1 VPTLHVTQEAASP
14 ENADEVTVF
23 IDGFATRDGS
33 WASSN
38 VAKPLQSVNDSTIW
52 ALEYANNQVSVPEIA
67 AEIAKKA
74 ERDGVHSV
82 SLYGYSIGGM
92 VALETAVTLVNEYN
106 LNVPTIFLDHS
117 PADGKSIR
125 ESVREQASPAI
136 DAIELFHS
144 VGIDIEYSSIAREFI
159 NRFSGIDITYLKNT
173 SLSLMLDQYLYGTS
187 ADTNRFMEI
196 LGKQTPNI
204 EIRYVTSTDPS
215 IDDTIDLV
223 RSEDMY
229 EDMSEK
235 YDIPFYTIPVEGATH
250 GRIDLAA
257 KQYETAFIAAAHDI
271 ELQKKVATY
280 GDIPFLAT
288 GNSPLHG
295 GNGVRGEQYDQ
306 NKTESNTVPDK

>member
-1 VPTLHVTQEAASP
+1 
-14 ENADEVTVF
+14 
-23 IDGFATRDGS
+23 
-33 WASSN
+33 
-38 VAKPLQSVNDSTIW
+38 
-52 ALEYANNQVSVPEIA
+52 
-67 AEIAKKA
+67 
-74 ERDGVHSV
+74 
-82 SLYGYSIGGM
+82 
-92 VALETAVTLVNEYN
+92 
-106 LNVPTIFLDHS
+106 
-117 PADGKSIR
+117 
-125 ESVREQASPAI
+125 
-136 DAIELFHS
+136 
-144 VGIDIEYSSIAREFI
+144 
-159 NRFSGIDITYLKNT
+159 
-173 SLSLMLDQYLYGTS
+173 MLDQYLYGTS